1 MACAGGG
8 EDGGNFSLRDFD
20 KWLNYIGVELSMTI
34 LYQAADCFY
43 YRQSGTIRSIRDHG
57 IKCVDHRLIVG
68 NSIRQVTSTSR
79 LVGTDLDDLIWT
91 TPGLPTTRPDRGTTS
106 RECPMKVPARADDE
120 RFQSGSQDYAAYLET
135 PEGRL
140 RSDLVFANLQEFLPS
155 SKEKDSF
162 CVLDVGCGTGA
173 TAVRL
178 ARLGMSVTLLDSS
191 LAMLDLAKRTAHEA
205 GVTHKVVLQHGDA
218 AELANLFPTRSFDL
232 ILCHNVLEYCDD
244 PGAVLRGAVRTLRDS
259 SAILSVLVRN
269 QAGEV
274 FKAAILAGDLAAAE
288 NGLNAEWG
296 QESLYGGRVRL
307 FTAESLQAMLL
318 ESSLAVSVERGVRVI
333 SDYLPLRISRS
344 DEYERIFELER
355 KLGRRPAFAAV
366 ARYTH
371 CLAHRA
377 IRS

>member
-1 MACAGGG
+1 
-8 EDGGNFSLRDFD
+8 
-20 KWLNYIGVELSMTI
+20 
-34 LYQAADCFY
+34 
-43 YRQSGTIRSIRDHG
+43 
-57 IKCVDHRLIVG
+57 
-68 NSIRQVTSTSR
+68 
-79 LVGTDLDDLIWT
+79 
-91 TPGLPTTRPDRGTTS
+91 
-106 RECPMKVPARADDE
+106 MKVPARADDE